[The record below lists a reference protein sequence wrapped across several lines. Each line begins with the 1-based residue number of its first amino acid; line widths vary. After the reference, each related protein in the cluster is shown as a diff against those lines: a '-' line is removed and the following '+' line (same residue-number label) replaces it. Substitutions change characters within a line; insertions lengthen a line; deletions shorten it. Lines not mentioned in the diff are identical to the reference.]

1 MLKGIANNLASSA
14 QGSAQ
19 GAAQQGVNN
28 AASNNWVKYYLL
40 VFLFGLITA
49 AAGLLSP
56 NNPQM
61 VFLINMVL
69 FLLLGIWHWIRM
81 KNQAP
86 AQSNFVSFLIQ
97 VSLLSMLVIM
107 IGYLLGYFL
116 LVKFLENFY
125 CDLSFIGMLSLSVFA
140 GLMPTLT
147 QLTFESVAA
156 IPPKE
161 FKKWFYPEKT
171 IIMDEN
177 TDLSNFVLITFVFSK
192 RHGDSEKSNLQSK
205 GPYGIKLGDLFYFFI
220 QEWNHRN
227 PEKPIQFL
235 DTNNKP
241 FGWYFTAGSSFWKGK
256 NYLDPDLTI
265 RDNNIKVN
273 LIIDT
278 DRVVM

>member
-1 MLKGIANNLASSA
+1 MLKEIANNLSSSA

-19 GAAQQGVNN
+19 GAAQQGFNN
-28 AASNNWVKYYLL
+28 AAANNWVKYYAII
-40 VFLFGLITA
+40 FLFGLIISS
-49 AAGLLSP
+49 AGLLSP
-56 NNPQM
+56 NIPQM
-61 VFLINMVL
+61 VFLVNMIL

-86 AQSNFVSFLIQ
+86 AQVNFVSFLIQ
-97 VSLLSMLVIM
+97 VSLISVLVIL

-116 LVKFLENFY
+116 FVKFLENLY
-125 CDLSFIGMLSLSVFA
+125 CNLSFIWMLSFSVFA
-140 GLMPTLT
+140 GLLPTVT
-147 QLTFESVAA
+147 QLTFESIAA

-177 TDLSNFVLITFVFSK
+177 TDLSNFVLITFVFAK
-192 RHGDSEKSNLQSK
+192 KYGDGEKSNLQSK

-220 QEWNHRN
+220 QEWNYRN

-235 DTNNKP
+235 DANNKP
-241 FGWYFTAGSSFWKGK
+241 FGWYFTTGSSFWRGK

-265 RDNNIKVN
+265 RENNIKVN

-278 DRVVM
+278 ERVVF